1 MMSAQRKYRCR
12 KCGVEVL
19 AGPYIAPELCSACQL
34 AANAKRPESTSE
46 ITPEMIYRVAELH
59 RTIKEQAAEIELLKA
74 EIERLT
80 ELNKEAEEQLCAI
93 AKEFCGDARNCEQ
106 HPKTLAGFVVQE
118 VGKVRAEIERLRA
131 LLEGYEAMEK
141 YMKHEAMK

>member
-1 MMSAQRKYRCR
+1 MSDLLSRARDAEDLDCPSRD
-12 KCGVEVL
+12 CGSICQ
-19 AGPYIAPELCSACQL
+19 GELI
-34 AANAKRPESTSE
+34 R
-46 ITPEMIYRVAELH
+46 EMAD
-59 RTIKEQAAEIELLKA
+59 EIELLKA